1 MRTFEKTPSREEQ
14 TVLTEGTTMP
24 SRMTHEQEY
33 YHAILLPTQLIN
45 KTVTGALR
53 NKRTVSQ
60 HFVMTPSSRKDS

>member
-1 MRTFEKTPSREEQ
+1 MRFSFPASHT
-14 TVLTEGTTMP
+14 
-24 SRMTHEQEY
+24 
-33 YHAILLPTQLIN
+33 TQLIN